1 MWALRKHPTLHEG
14 KITSH
19 NLLFDYTPKSANVFP
34 SLRNVVSSGHRDL
47 VCLFVCFIGWEE
59 MDLFHGWWILFVW
72 TPIWSVYLKGIC
84 HSLGILENKGNL
96 TFMHLS
102 DWDSW
107 KGLLERWEAWKAC
120 PSSLLVHK
128 TIVCC
133 FCTRTRIEVA
143 QLVWC
148 RGTSKVHKW
157 QV

>member
-1 MWALRKHPTLHEG
+1 
-14 KITSH
+14 
-19 NLLFDYTPKSANVFP
+19 LF
-34 SLRNVVSSGHRDL
+34 

-84 HSLGILENKGNL
+84 HSLGILENNGNL
-96 TFMHLS
+96 RFMHLS

-107 KGLLERWEAWKAC
+107 KGLLERWEAWKAF
-120 PSSLLVHK
+120 PSSFLVHK

-133 FCTRTRIEVA
+133 FCTTTRIEVA

-148 RGTSKVHKW
+148 RETPKVYKR